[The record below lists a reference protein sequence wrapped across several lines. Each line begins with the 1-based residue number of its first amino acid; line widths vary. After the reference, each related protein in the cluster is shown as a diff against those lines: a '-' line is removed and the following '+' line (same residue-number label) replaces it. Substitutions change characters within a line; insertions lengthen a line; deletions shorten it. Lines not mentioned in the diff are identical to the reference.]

1 MEASRPHN
9 PPTLAAAGRSP
20 ESDERTGLLR
30 ESGTKGIRGEDI
42 LNLVAARE
50 GHFHLESGHHSK
62 LWLDLDPLFLQPTR
76 VLPLVKVLAQALR
89 GHAVTGICGPLVGG
103 AFLAQTLASALDVEF
118 FFTER
123 VMPAER
129 DGLYRAEYR
138 LPRGLRGQVR
148 GKRLAI
154 VDDVISA
161 GSAVRGTYK
170 ELREHGAQPAVAGAL
185 LLLGPT
191 ALSFFEQEGLP
202 VEAATRLPYEIWIPS
217 ECPLCTSG
225 IPLEDVTLPART

>member
-1 MEASRPHN
+1 LIRV
-9 PPTLAAAGRSP
+9 
-20 ESDERTGLLR
+20 LR
-30 ESGTKGIRGEDI
+30 KVSTDL
-42 LNLVAARE
+42 LNLVAAKE

-62 LWLDLDPLFLQPTR
+62 LWLDLDALFLQPAR
-76 VLPLVKVLAQALR
+76 VLPLVNVLAQALR
-89 GHAVTGICGPLVGG
+89 RHEVAGVCGPLVGG
-103 AFLAQTLASALDVEF
+103 AFLAQTLASALAVEF

-138 LPRGLRGQVR
+138 LPRGLRGRVR

-170 ELREHGAQPAVAGAL
+170 ELREHGAKPVVAGAL
-185 LLLGPT
+185 LLLGSA
-191 ALSFFEQEGLP
+191 ALSFFAQEGLP
-202 VEAATRLPYEIWIPS
+202 VESATQLPYEMWIPS
-217 ECPLCTSG
+217 ECPLCASG
-225 IPLEDVTLPART
+225 VPLEDVTLPART